1 MYFFFMFFFCF
12 VHKTRVKFIDEEKVL
27 KKVLRFSFYNADT
40 QKNKNKKKKKN
51 QKNQKNQ
58 KNGDKTR

>member
-12 VHKTRVKFIDEEKVL
+12 VHKTRAKFIDEEKVL

-40 QKNKNKKKKKN
+40 QKKKKKKS
-51 QKNQKNQ
+51 KNQKNQ
-58 KNGDKTR
+58 KNGDKNR

>member
-12 VHKTRVKFIDEEKVL
+12 VHKTRAKFIDEEKVL

-40 QKNKNKKKKKN
+40 QKKKKKK
-51 QKNQKNQ
+51 KK
-58 KNGDKTR
+58 KK